1 MLKDII
7 YFTKEDGQNKFL
19 STMHISGEDLQSIDY
34 VSPELMHFYTK
45 RLGHKPT
52 NIYIFIDGSEFR
64 LLE

>member
-1 MLKDII
+1 MKSII

-45 RLGHKPT
+45 RLGYKPT
-52 NIYIFIDGSEFR
+52 NIYIFIDRSEFR

>member
-1 MLKDII
+1 MMKSII
-7 YFTKEDGQNKFL
+7 YFTKEDGQKKIL

-34 VSPELMHFYTK
+34 VSPELMNFYTK
-45 RLGHKPT
+45 KLGHKPT